1 MARDTGRAATDWEDG
16 TRLSATDLVLRYPD
30 GEKPVI
36 NGASVT
42 VPAGEITALLGPN
55 GCGKSTLL
63 RGLAAHLPLEAGD
76 VVLDG
81 RAIAEYEDKALAR
94 RLGVLQQETA
104 GPDALTVEELV
115 YRGRYPHRS
124 IFEGRTED
132 DVQAVEQALDLAGV
146 AGLRDRPLGDLSG
159 GQRQLAWIAMVLA
172 QDTEVLLLDEPT
184 TFLDL
189 KHQLTVMDV
198 VRRLREK
205 RDLTIVVVLHDVE
218 QAARYADSVVVLSD
232 GRVRAHGSP
241 ETVVTAELLAA
252 VFDIEAH
259 VETTERGLSVTPIK
273 PL

>member
-1 MARDTGRAATDWEDG
+1 
-16 TRLSATDLVLRYPD
+16 
-30 GEKPVI
+30 
-36 NGASVT
+36 
-42 VPAGEITALLGPN
+42 
-55 GCGKSTLL
+55 
-63 RGLAAHLPLEAGD
+63 
-76 VVLDG
+76 
-81 RAIAEYEDKALAR
+81 
-94 RLGVLQQETA
+94 
-104 GPDALTVEELV
+104 
-115 YRGRYPHRS
+115 
-124 IFEGRTED
+124 
-132 DVQAVEQALDLAGV
+132 
-146 AGLRDRPLGDLSG
+146 
-159 GQRQLAWIAMVLA
+159 MVLA

-198 VRRLREK
+198 VRRLREE